1 MFNQVILIGRITK
14 EPELLGSE
22 KQYLRNGIAVKNNYK
37 NYKGE
42 YETSFF
48 NFVAFGKT
56 AEFIGKYIHKGDL
69 LLLKCHLS
77 ISKMKNENKI
87 EVPVNDIIV
96 DEIQKLNSALQ
107 NNNVNSYDLPYETK
121 PKTETQNNFFD
132 TTDNTY
138 DINSDDLP
146 F

>member
-1 MFNQVILIGRITK
+1 MNQVLLIGRIIK
-14 EPELLGSE
+14 EPELLGVE

-37 NYKGE
+37 SSNGE

-56 AEFIGKYIHKGDL
+56 AEFISKYTKKGDL

-77 ISKMKNENKI
+77 LSKITNENKKEI
-87 EVPVNDIIV
+87 PVIDLIV
-96 DEIQKLNSALQ
+96 DEVEKLHSNSQ
-107 NNNVNSYDLPYETK
+107 NQENVN
-121 PKTETQNNFFD
+121 QNKVNVDPFVEID
-132 TTDNTY
+132 KTY
-138 DINSDDLP
+138 DISSDDLP

>member
-1 MFNQVILIGRITK
+1 MNQVLLIGRITK
-14 EPELLGSE
+14 EPELLGVE

-37 NYKGE
+37 SSNGE

-56 AEFIGKYIHKGDL
+56 AEFISKYTKKGDL

-77 ISKMKNENKI
+77 LSKITNENKKEI
-87 EVPVNDIIV
+87 PVIDLIV
-96 DEIQKLNSALQ
+96 DEIEKLHSNSQ
-107 NNNVNSYDLPYETK
+107 NQESVNQNKVNVDPFVEIDK
-121 PKTETQNNFFD
+121 
-132 TTDNTY
+132 TY
-138 DINSDDLP
+138 DIDSSDLP

>member
-1 MFNQVILIGRITK
+1 MNQVLLIGRLTK
-14 EPELLGSE
+14 EPELLGVE

-37 NYKGE
+37 SSNGE

-56 AEFIGKYIHKGDL
+56 ADFISKYTKKGDL

-77 ISKMKNENKI
+77 LSKITNENKKEI
-87 EVPVNDIIV
+87 PVIDLIV
-96 DEIQKLNSALQ
+96 DEIEKLHSNSQ
-107 NNNVNSYDLPYETK
+107 NQENVK
-121 PKTETQNNFFD
+121 QNKVNVDPFIEID
-132 TTDNTY
+132 KTY
-138 DINSDDLP
+138 DISSDDLP